1 MAAMVEAAH
10 TAEEA
15 SVADSVGSAAV
26 WAADSVEAE
35 RAEDGSKKVKAE
47 NLKLK
52 NQERS
57 QK

>member
-1 MAAMVEAAH
+1 MAGAARM
-10 TAEEA
+10 AEEA

-52 NQERS
+52 NRERS